1 MASNINTLVHMV
13 DKIGG
18 LTILPELAVSQLSE
32 GQKDK
37 IHHFKRPFPSREIS
51 LIYYK
56 PTYKQK
62 ILDELVASIKDSLSP
77 KLNYTTHPE
86 DFVNISPQ

>member
-1 MASNINTLVHMV
+1 MV

-18 LTILPELAVSQLSE
+18 LTVLPEFGGFLSFLM
-32 GQKDK
+32 GKRK
-37 IHHFKRPFPSREIS
+37 IHRFKKPYPSREIS

-62 ILDELVASIKDSLSP
+62 ILDELVNSIKNSLKP

-86 DFVNISPQ
+86 DFFVNISPQ

>member
-1 MASNINTLVHMV
+1 MV

-18 LTILPELAVSQLSE
+18 LTVLPELAISQLSE
-32 GQKDK
+32 DQNVK
-37 IHHFKRPFPSREIS
+37 IHRFKKPFPSREIS

-62 ILDELVASIKDSLSP
+62 ILDELVHFIKNSLQN
-77 KLNYTTHPE
+77 KLNYNKNPE
-86 DFVNISPQ
+86 DYINVKPQ